1 MVGIDNSTF
10 HDTNGSKGCVSA
22 TAIDAVTGSN
32 AGRDDPASWPSF
44 MDQDGASTFLLHVC
58 GVRLA
63 PKSLQKRRVVGGSPP
78 FQKIGSRVAY
88 PRDKLK
94 AWGDA
99 QASPVVHS
107 TSELS
112 GN

>member
-1 MVGIDNSTF
+1 MAQIDNSTSRS
-10 HDTNGSKGCVSA
+10 TNDPTGRVSA

-32 AGRDDPASWPSF
+32 AGRDDPKSWPSF
-44 MDQDGASTFLLHVC
+44 MDQDGASAFLLHEC

-88 PRDKLK
+88 PRDQLK
-94 AWGDA
+94 AWGNA

-112 GN
+112 AG